1 MNLKISLREQLEK
14 VKLTMSKKILIAEDS
29 SVILNLTKKILMQ
42 QDFEIVTVKNGKS
55 VLEKLEKENF
65 DLILMDINM
74 PILDGMETT
83 KRIREMSD
91 QKIAKLPIFA
101 ITGNAL
107 NYSIEE
113 FKAIGINEYLQKPLD
128 FDRLVT
134 LVNNYTK

>member
-1 MNLKISLREQLEK
+1 MG
-14 VKLTMSKKILIAEDS
+14 KKILIAEDS

-42 QDFEIVTVKNGKS
+42 QDFEIITVKNGS
-55 VLEKLEKENF
+55 AVLEKLKEEAF

-83 KRIREMSD
+83 KRIREN
-91 QKIAKLPIFA
+91 QKSEIANLPIFA

-113 FKAIGINEYLQKPLD
+113 FKAVGINEYLQKPLD
-128 FDRLVT
+128 FDRLVI
-134 LVNNYTK
+134 LVNQYTK

>member
-1 MNLKISLREQLEK
+1 MA
-14 VKLTMSKKILIAEDS
+14 KKILIAEDS

-42 QDFEIVTVKNGKS
+42 QNFDIVTVKNGKL
-55 VLEKLEKENF
+55 VLEKLAEEKF

-83 KRIREMSD
+83 KRIRDMQNKS
-91 QKIAKLPIFA
+91 IAKLPIFA

-113 FKAIGINEYLQKPLD
+113 FKAVGINEYLQKPLD

-134 LVNNYTK
+134 LVNKYTE